1 MDFNVNVKLDATPA
15 LVGAVS
21 TLVNA
26 ISGAATQVKN
36 AFPTAQAAHVETVS
50 PTIQEQINTSDTQD
64 GEEEVTMEKIRALTA
79 QKGDKR
85 AEMKAI
91 LKDMGVDKIPDLPK
105 EKYIEFYSR
114 IVAL

>member
-15 LVGAVS
+15 LVGVVS
-21 TLVNA
+21 TLAKA
-26 ISGAATQVKN
+26 ICGEVPQVSS
-36 AFPTAQAAHVETVS
+36 TVS
-50 PTIQEQINTSDTQD
+50 ATEGTVDSTPALQTGGVVQETGQQ
-64 GEEEVTMEKIRALTA
+64 EEEITMEKIRALTA

-105 EKYIEFYSR
+105 EKYLDFYTR
-114 IVAL
+114 VAAL